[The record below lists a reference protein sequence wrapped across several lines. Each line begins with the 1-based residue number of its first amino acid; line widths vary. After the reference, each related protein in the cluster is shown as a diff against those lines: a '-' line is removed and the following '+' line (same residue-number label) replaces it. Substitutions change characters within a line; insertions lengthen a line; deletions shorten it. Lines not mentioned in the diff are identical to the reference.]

1 MPKAPQDYQTR
12 YPIDF
17 GDIDPS
23 TPHRVVQLYAQDL
36 GKSRGILWLP
46 PKGKPK
52 TVIIMSHPRADFGHH
67 YSIPFWVDAGYA
79 AFGFN
84 TRYLNNDAM
93 MLHESLMLDMA
104 AGIKY
109 LREEEGFEQI
119 VMLGNSGGGSLF
131 SYYDSQARTPKGKRV
146 ASPPGGGPPDLN
158 QFDLPTADGFIV
170 LAAHPGQGMVL
181 MSCLDAAVVDE
192 SDPLASDSSLD
203 MYHERNGFRTPPAPS
218 HYSEDFLTRYRAAQ
232 RARCSRIDAIA
243 RRHIA
248 EAAEGRTAMR
258 EKGFA
263 STSADHRNFVARRAM
278 APRYMVV
285 YRTQANPNYCDLSID
300 PSERTVGSIISPRP
314 DLANYSPFGLG
325 RIVTPDAWLSTW
337 SGLSSYAK
345 TGANLPKV
353 TVPTL
358 VVGANADQDIFLSDV
373 RAEYEASG
381 ASDKTITFI
390 EGAEHFMRAG
400 GTKAHEDPRPRLMK
414 VLVDWT
420 RERFP
425 AAPARPASTSPRKPA
440 ARKSAARTRRRS

>member
-17 GDIDPS
+17 GDIPADI
-23 TPHRVVQLYAQDL
+23 PHRVVQLYAPDL

-46 PKGKPK
+46 KKGKPK
-52 TVIIMSHPRADFGHH
+52 TCVIMSHPRADFGHH
-67 YSIPFWVDAGYA
+67 YSIPFWVDAGCA
-79 AFGFN
+79 AFALN

-93 MLHESLMLDMA
+93 MLHESLMLDLA
-104 AGIKY
+104 AGMKY
-109 LREEEGFEQI
+109 LREEEGFEHI

-131 SYYDSQARTPKGKRV
+131 SYYDSQARTPKGQRV
-146 ASPPGGGPPDLN
+146 KSPPGGGPPDLN
-158 QFDLPTADGFIV
+158 QIDMPTADGFIV

-181 MSCLDAAVVDE
+181 MNCLDAAVVDE
-192 SDPLASDSSLD
+192 SDPFASDPALD
-203 MYHERNGFRTPPAPS
+203 MYDERNGFKTPPAAS
-218 HYSEDFLTRYRAAQ
+218 SYSPEFIERYRAGQ
-232 RARCSRIDAIA
+232 RARCARIDAIA

-248 EAAEGRTAMR
+248 EANESRAAMRAEG
-258 EKGFA
+258 FA
-263 STSADHRNFVARRAM
+263 ATPPDHRNYVSRRAM
-278 APRYMVV
+278 APRYLVV

-300 PSERTVGSIISPRP
+300 PSERTVGSIISARP
-314 DLANYSPFGLG
+314 DLANYSAFGLG

-358 VVGANADQDIFLSDV
+358 VVGANADQDIFLSDIH
-373 RAEYEASG
+373 AEYQASG
-381 ASDKTITFI
+381 AGDKSIALI

-400 GTKAHEDPRPRLMK
+400 GAKPQGDPRPRLMK

-420 RERFP
+420 KKRFP
-425 AAPARPASTSPRKPA
+425 L
-440 ARKSAARTRRRS
+440 